1 MPVNRLFKRPA
12 KKQYHQNEGQA
23 KQNISPFAGPAS
35 RTDTSSQPNASC
47 SGKPVH
53 MVTVIAAYDNASTQK
68 SDSGHNTLK
77 NAARVGAAGL
87 TESKNG

>member
-12 KKQYHQNEGQA
+12 KKRYHQNEGQA

-35 RTDTSSQPNASC
+35 RTDTFSQPNASC

-53 MVTVIAAYDNASTQK
+53 MVTVIAAYDKPAPKKPIPVTIP
-68 SDSGHNTLK
+68 
-77 NAARVGAAGL
+77 
-87 TESKNG
+87 